1 MKRFLKI
8 LMTLCL
14 CCMCMFPAVSKA
26 AGTAHFYVQTA
37 DVQDDGTL
45 NVTVYLTDAEN
56 MGGVEAELIYDPS
69 KVSFVEARLGASL
82 KTELADIYHNENKSL
97 VKYVALYQ
105 EAQNPH
111 GALMQVTF
119 QLKEGDS
126 YQPQLN
132 VVGLVDDSVEVKDIP
147 FSVSYQH
154 ADGSWSEEQDTTGV
168 KAEKSVIEE
177 ALENYGAKEDQQET
191 NGDGTSADS
200 AVGKEETGN
209 TDTSDTVSSGNND
222 ATENV
227 EISEKEKQD
236 GRTQR
241 AVIGIAVSVVA
252 IAIVVGVVVYVI
264 RKKKKSE

>member
-1 MKRFLKI
+1 
-8 LMTLCL
+8 MTLCL
-14 CCMCMFPAVSKA
+14 CCMCMFPAVSNA

-37 DVQDDGTL
+37 DVQDNGTL
-45 NVTVYLTDAEN
+45 NVTVYLTDAEY

-69 KVSFVEARLGASL
+69 KVSFVEARLGTSL

-132 VVGLVDDSVEVKDIP
+132 VVGLVDDSDEVKDIP

-168 KAEKSVIEE
+168 RAEKSVIEE

-200 AVGKEETGN
+200 AVGKEETN
-209 TDTSDTVSSGNND
+209 YKTKKIIIQIKTSDKRKMPRLTS
-222 ATENV
+222 
-227 EISEKEKQD
+227 
-236 GRTQR
+236 R
-241 AVIGIAVSVVA
+241 ASLLF
-252 IAIVVGVVVYVI
+252 
-264 RKKKKSE
+264 

>member
-1 MKRFLKI
+1 MKRFFEI

-37 DVQDDGTL
+37 DVQDDGTI

-56 MGGVEAELIYDPS
+56 MGGVEAELIYDPY
-69 KVSFVEARLGASL
+69 KVSFVEARLGTSL
-82 KTELADIYHNENKSL
+82 KTELADVYHNEENSS
-97 VKYVALYQ
+97 VKYVALYR

-111 GALMQVTF
+111 GALMQVIF

-132 VVGLVDDSVEVKDIP
+132 VVGLVDDSDEVKDIP
-147 FSVSYQH
+147 FSVSYQQ
-154 ADGSWSEEQDTTGV
+154 ADGSWAEEQDTTGV
-168 KAEKSVIEE
+168 RAEKSVVAE
-177 ALENYGAKEDQQET
+177 ALENYGSKEDQQET
-191 NGDGTSADS
+191 SEDGTSQNS
-200 AVGKEETGN
+200 AIDEDKTEN
-209 TDTSDTVSSGNND
+209 ADTSAAVSSESDN
-222 ATENV
+222 ATEDA

-236 GRTQR
+236 GRTQWV
-241 AVIGIAVSVVA
+241 AIGIAVSVVV
-252 IAIVVGVVVYVI
+252 IAIVAGVVVYII